1 MRMTIKQTND
11 AIKAV
16 RKEMLKALENASNKV
31 LAIFPQAESDPEAAH
46 LVFNIVGSQAH
57 ESLDLFLRQFAQ
69 GLDASLGDAWMR
81 RAEEEINTVVA
92 ELRLAHECMDDCGDY
107 RHPALYLS
115 SGARLPPPQ
124 GPHKGPHPPCRN

>member
-1 MRMTIKQTND
+1 MRTTIKQTNN

-31 LAIFPQAESDPEAAH
+31 LAIFPQAESDPETAR

-69 GLDASLGDAWMR
+69 SLDASLGDAWLKK
-81 RAEEEINTVVA
+81 AEAEINKVVA
-92 ELRLAHECMDDCGDY
+92 EMEA
-107 RHPALYLS
+107 S
-115 SGARLPPPQ
+115 V
-124 GPHKGPHPPCRN
+124 